1 MKMNNKG
8 FSLVEL
14 LLAVAV
20 STIVFGAITALIM
33 YASNSS
39 RQTNAKITLQN
50 EAKDAVNHMESYVIE
65 AQSAFW
71 DDTKNALVLVKN
83 SNDAKELADNKI
95 NTGNNLISTIAPYI
109 KIFDSKKQTY
119 VYWFDKGQ
127 KKLFFGE
134 CRTLASDQTNTVDLT
149 EDNLPTGNMYLL
161 ADNVDDFSCSIKR
174 NNESKK
180 YVINFLAKFKDDVSE
195 YNLNKCIYLRNQ

>member
-33 YASNSS
+33 FASNSS

-71 DDTKNALVLVKN
+71 DDTKNALVLVKKVK
-83 SNDAKELADNKI
+83 A
-95 NTGNNLISTIAPYI
+95 
-109 KIFDSKKQTY
+109 
-119 VYWFDKGQ
+119 
-127 KKLFFGE
+127 
-134 CRTLASDQTNTVDLT
+134 
-149 EDNLPTGNMYLL
+149 
-161 ADNVDDFSCSIKR
+161 
-174 NNESKK
+174 
-180 YVINFLAKFKDDVSE
+180 
-195 YNLNKCIYLRNQ
+195 